1 MPSYS
6 SQTPEFA
13 LIAKHFSRPT
23 KRAAL
28 GIGDDCAL
36 IDVTPGKQLAI
47 STDTLVAGVHF
58 FADAAPE
65 ALGHKVLAVN
75 LSDLAAMGAMPK
87 FFTLALTLP
96 HVNDAWLADF
106 ARGLFR
112 LADQY
117 EIELIGGDTTK
128 GPLAMTLTVLG
139 QVTPNEALQRDHAKL
154 GDDIWVSGTLGGAA
168 LALKHLQAQVKLK
181 PNVLPPALARLHL
194 PAPRVALGL
203 RLVGVANAAID
214 LSDGLI
220 ADLGHICTRS
230 QLTAVIGWAKIPLH
244 PALLS
249 VGPRVRMASALAG
262 GDDYELC
269 FTAPLSAHEKIR
281 EMSGDMGLALSY
293 IGTMRAVDSTSNG
306 QSGAPAVVVIDE
318 RGREMTA
325 AEMGLHGFDHFL
337 TTSSSK

>member
-1 MPSYS
+1 MTTSRS
-6 SQTPEFA
+6 PEFN
-13 LIAKHFSRPT
+13 LIAKHFTRPT

-47 STDTLVAGVHF
+47 STDTLVADVHF
-58 FADAAPE
+58 FADTAAE
-65 ALGHKVLAVN
+65 ALGHKALAVN

-96 HVNDAWLADF
+96 KVNDVWLGEF

-128 GPLAMTLTVLG
+128 GPLSMTLTVMG
-139 QVTPNEALQRDHAKL
+139 QINPNAALRRDYAKV
-154 GDDIWVSGTLGGAA
+154 GDDIWVSNTLGGAA
-168 LALKHLQAQVKLK
+168 LALKHLQGAVNLK
-181 PNVLPPALARLHL
+181 PNVLPRALARLYT
-194 PAPRVALGL
+194 PEPRVALGL
-203 RLVGVANAAID
+203 RLLGVANAAID
-214 LSDGLI
+214 VSDGLI
-220 ADLGHICTRS
+220 ADLGHIATSS
-230 QLTAVIGWAKIPLH
+230 QLTAAINLAKIPLH

-249 VGPRVRMASALAG
+249 VGPEIRAACALAG

-281 EMSGDMGLALSY
+281 KIADDMELALTN
-293 IGTMRAVDSTSNG
+293 IGTMRESEKSAAVLI
-306 QSGAPAVVVIDE
+306 IDE
-318 RGREMTA
+318 RGNEMTA
-325 AEMGLHGFDHFL
+325 SEMGLSGFDHFL
-337 TTSSSK
+337 SVSALPIITK

>member
-1 MPSYS
+1 MTTARS
-6 SQTPEFA
+6 PEFS
-13 LIAKHFSRPT
+13 LIAKYFTRPT

-58 FADAAPE
+58 FVDTPAE
-65 ALGHKVLAVN
+65 ALGHKALAVN

-96 HVNDAWLADF
+96 MVNDIWLGDF

-128 GPLAMTLTVLG
+128 GPLSMTLTVMG
-139 QVTPNEALQRDHAKL
+139 QVSPHTALHRNHAKA
-154 GDDIWVSGTLGGAA
+154 GDDIWVSSTLGGAA
-168 LALKHLQAQVKLK
+168 LALKHLQGEVTLK
-181 PNVLPPALARLHL
+181 PTILPRALARLYT
-194 PAPRVALGL
+194 PEPRVALGL
-203 RLVGVANAAID
+203 RLIGIANAAID
-214 LSDGLI
+214 ISDGLI
-220 ADLGHICTRS
+220 ADLGHIATS
-230 QLTAVIGWAKIPLH
+230 SHLTAAINLAKIPLH

-249 VGPRVRMASALAG
+249 VGPDIRMACALAG

-281 EMSGDMGLALSY
+281 KIADDMDLALTN
-293 IGTMRAVDSTSNG
+293 IGTMRELENTS
-306 QSGAPAVVVIDE
+306 AVVIVDE
-318 RGREMTA
+318 RGNEMTPSD
-325 AEMGLHGFDHFL
+325 MGLRGFDHFL
-337 TTSSSK
+337 NVSAA

>member
-1 MPSYS
+1 MPPPS
-6 SQTPEFA
+6 PEFA
-13 LIAKHFSRPT
+13 LIAKYFTRPT

-58 FADAAPE
+58 FLDTAAE
-65 ALGHKVLAVN
+65 ALGHKALAVN

-96 HVNDAWLADF
+96 QVNDVWLSDF

-128 GPLAMTLTVLG
+128 GPLSMTLTVMG
-139 QVTPNEALQRDHAKL
+139 QVAPHVALRRDAAKL

-168 LALKHLQAQVKLK
+168 LALKHLQGAVSLK
-181 PNVLPPALARLHL
+181 PNVLPRALTRLHT
-194 PAPRVALGL
+194 PEPRVALGL
-203 RLVGVANAAID
+203 RLVSVANAAID
-214 LSDGLI
+214 ISDGLI
-220 ADLGHICTRS
+220 ADLGHICARS
-230 QLTAVIGWAKIPLH
+230 QLTASIDWAKIPLH

-249 VGPRVRMASALAG
+249 VSPDIRMQSALAG

-281 EMSGDMGLALSY
+281 TMSDDMDLSLRN
-293 IGTMRAVDSTSNG
+293 IGTMREMENT
-306 QSGAPAVVVIDE
+306 PTIVVIDE

-325 AEMGLHGFDHFL
+325 ADMGLAGFDHFL
-337 TTSSSK
+337 SAT